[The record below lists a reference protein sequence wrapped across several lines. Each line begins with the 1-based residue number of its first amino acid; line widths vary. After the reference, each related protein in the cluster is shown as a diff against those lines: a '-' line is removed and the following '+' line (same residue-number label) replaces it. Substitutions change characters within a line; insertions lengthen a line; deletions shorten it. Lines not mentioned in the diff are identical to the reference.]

1 MAKWNSQFRRRK
13 TLAQATSI
21 SLAKFTA
28 SVQAAVKAAVA
39 KHPKFK
45 VEIPNAVTI
54 YYLIRGVPVP
64 DAILSTVTLGETQAF
79 AADVA
84 ASLGAAHPGVVA
96 APGVAVEGAI
106 MSIGRHVIVGIP
118 PVSQTFQLEK

>member
-1 MAKWNSQFRRRK
+1 
-13 TLAQATSI
+13 LAQATSI

-64 DAILSTVTLGETQAF
+64 EAILSTVTLGETQAF

-118 PVSQTFQLEK
+118 PVSQTIQLEK